1 MSALGVI
8 VFILFCFRLF
18 LVVYEHSVVKI
29 SGHRESPSFLV
40 YFYSCV
46 ISLSADIHWGIC
58 MGW

>member
-29 SGHRESPSFLV
+29 SGCRESPSFDICFL
-40 YFYSCV
+40 FSLLILRISMRQYS
-46 ISLSADIHWGIC
+46 
-58 MGW
+58 